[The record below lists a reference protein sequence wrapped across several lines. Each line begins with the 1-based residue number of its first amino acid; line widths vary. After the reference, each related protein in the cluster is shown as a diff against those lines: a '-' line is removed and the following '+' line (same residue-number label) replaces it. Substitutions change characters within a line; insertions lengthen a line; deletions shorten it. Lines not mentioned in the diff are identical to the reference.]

1 MTAEFFDK
9 VKFLRKHLQEKI
21 FTNIMEDAI
30 NFIIIDCAI
39 NGDSFI
45 LKKTGIYINGVRC
58 LRTEKEFIKKIDIYL
73 TEYCKKN

>member
-9 VKFLRKHLQEKI
+9 VKFLREHLQEKI

-39 NGDSFI
+39 NGDKFN
-45 LKKTGIYINGVRC
+45 LKRTGIYINGVRNKK
-58 LRTEKEFIKKIDIYL
+58 LEDEFIKKIDKYL
-73 TEYCKKN
+73 SEYCIKN